1 MDAAEGPPLAEN
13 PCAGRNMPGNRV
25 GTVPVIRMYG
35 VTAAGNSVLVHIHG
49 FTPYF
54 FVMPAPG
61 MREADLPAWEAALEA
76 QLAGAGTP
84 PPPPHSHTHKHTHSR
99 TYTHA
104 HTQSHTRTCAA
115 APLAV
120 PTYSLVLY
128 FSLYPDQAPRAGTQR
143 RC

>member
-76 QLAGAGTP
+76 QLAGARTP
-84 PPPPHSHTHKHTHSR
+84 PPPHTLTHTQTHTKDNLGQTHSCPHS
-99 TYTHA
+99 
-104 HTQSHTRTCAA
+104 
-115 APLAV
+115 P
-120 PTYSLVLY
+120 
-128 FSLYPDQAPRAGTQR
+128 
-143 RC
+143 